1 MNQANL
7 FLIKKFLTMLTEVN
21 KTVSSIREKTTI
33 IPYAG
38 IILGTGLGNL
48 VKEIKIETVISYDSL
63 PYFPV
68 STVKG
73 HKGNLIFGELG
84 EKKVVAMQ
92 GRFHFYEGYSF
103 NKLSLPVRVLK
114 SLGVKLLVLS
124 NASGGVNPDFNIGD
138 MMIVEDQINLMSGNP
153 LIGPYN
159 PGFGDRFPD
168 MSEPYNS
175 EIIQKVKTIALKNNI
190 STKSGVLAAVTGPCF
205 ETPAEYRYIRTIGA
219 DAVGMSIIPEVITAR
234 QMKLKCFAISVISD
248 LGIEGRIVE
257 VTHEDVMEAAS
268 KVEPKM
274 TLLIRELLES
284 S

>member
-1 MNQANL
+1 
-7 FLIKKFLTMLTEVN
+7 MLEEIN
-21 KTVSSIREKTTI
+21 KTVSLIREKTTT

-48 VKEIKIETVISYDSL
+48 VKEIKTETVIPYDSL
-63 PYFPV
+63 HYFPV

-84 EKKVVAMQ
+84 GKKVVAMQ

-114 SLGVKLLVLS
+114 NLGIELLILS

-257 VTHEDVMEAAS
+257 VTHADVMEAAS

>member
-7 FLIKKFLTMLTEVN
+7 FLIKKFLTMLKEVH
-21 KTVSSIREKTTI
+21 KTVSLIREKTTT

-48 VKEIKIETVISYDSL
+48 VKEIKIETVVSYDSL

-84 EKKVVAMQ
+84 GKKVVAMQ
-92 GRFHFYEGYSF
+92 GRFHFYEGYTF

-114 SLGVKLLVLS
+114 SLGIKLLILS

-190 STKSGVLAAVTGPCF
+190 STKSGVLAAVSGPCF

-274 TLLIRELLES
+274 TLLIKELLES

>member
-1 MNQANL
+1 
-7 FLIKKFLTMLTEVN
+7 MLKEVT
-21 KTVSSIREKTTI
+21 KTVSLIREKTTVT
-33 IPYAG
+33 PYAG

-48 VKEIKIETVISYDSL
+48 VKEIKTETVIPYASL

-84 EKKVVAMQ
+84 GKKVVVMQ

-114 SLGVKLLVLS
+114 ILGIELLILS

-168 MSEPYNS
+168 MSEPYDN
-175 EIIQKVKTIALKNNI
+175 EIIKKAKTIALKNII

-205 ETPAEYRYIRTIGA
+205 ETPAEYRYIRAIGA
-219 DAVGMSIIPEVITAR
+219 DAVGMSIIPEIITAR

-248 LGIEGRIVE
+248 LGVEGRIVE

-284 S
+284 I